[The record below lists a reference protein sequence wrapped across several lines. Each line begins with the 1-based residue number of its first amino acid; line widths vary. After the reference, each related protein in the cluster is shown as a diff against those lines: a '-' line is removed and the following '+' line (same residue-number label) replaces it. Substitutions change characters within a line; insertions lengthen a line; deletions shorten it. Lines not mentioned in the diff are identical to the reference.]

1 MLETFRYTIML
12 MNIVRS
18 LVIMAAIL
26 AVPGIAGAQSA
37 LQNNTT
43 NQQQTGGAQSTG
55 TLQDNVAAPGQNS
68 QPGEA
73 LTQNQPE
80 SLGVVGNP
88 NQTQPSVTVGPSGTT
103 NQPGKSANTA
113 PNFLP
118 AIAIVAAILGLA
130 VVYASY
136 RRPVNEVTPED
147 TVEEPEATENIKPE
161 EPKKKSPS
169 GTSKTKK
176 KKKKAHR

>member
-1 MLETFRYTIML
+1 
-12 MNIVRS
+12 
-18 LVIMAAIL
+18 MAAIL
-26 AVPGIAGAQSA
+26 AVPGTAGAQSA

-55 TLQDNVAAPGQNS
+55 TLQDNIAAPGQNS
-68 QPGEA
+68 QPGEV

-103 NQPGKSANTA
+103 NQPENRTNTA

-118 AIAIVAAILGLA
+118 AIAVVAAVLGLA
-130 VVYASY
+130 VAYASY
-136 RRPVNEVTPED
+136 RSPGSEVTPED
-147 TVEEPEATENIKPE
+147 TVEEPEATENIKPK

-169 GTSKTKK
+169 ETSKTKK

>member
-1 MLETFRYTIML
+1 

-26 AVPGIAGAQSA
+26 AVPGTAGAQSA

-55 TLQDNVAAPGQNS
+55 TLQDNIAAPGQNS
-68 QPGEA
+68 QPGEV

-88 NQTQPSVTVGPSGTT
+88 NQTQPSVKVGPSGTT
-103 NQPGKSANTA
+103 NQPENRTNTA

-118 AIAIVAAILGLA
+118 AIAVVAAVLGIA
-130 VVYASY
+130 AYALY
-136 RRPVNEVTPED
+136 RRPVSEVTPED
-147 TVEEPEATENIKPE
+147 TVEEPEATENIKPK

-169 GTSKTKK
+169 ETSKTKK